1 MESCVFVRL
10 RLLTEFS
17 FTIEPNKVYMKV
29 GDHVEIAIFNID
41 MLLGE
46 ASMCLTKTKRA
57 IKNLFNKSVCLFRPL
72 KKDSLT

>member
-1 MESCVFVRL
+1 
-10 RLLTEFS
+10 
-17 FTIEPNKVYMKV
+17 MKV